1 MIVSWMTTNRCN
13 LHCSHCYQDAG
24 EAGSEELTTEEAKA
38 MIDGIAKAGFHLM
51 IFSGGEPLMRRDIFE
66 LVRYAAAKRL
76 RPVFGTNGTL
86 LTEET
91 VEKLKN
97 SGASTLG
104 ISLDSLD
111 PQKHDAFRG
120 ASGSF
125 EQTLRGIRN
134 CRQAGLPF
142 QIHTTVLDWNKD
154 ELEDIID
161 FAYAEG
167 AKAVYVFF
175 LIPVGRGVFLEESAV
190 ELVEYE
196 KLLRLLMKKQKELS
210 GERSLVI
217 KPTCAP
223 QYTRV
228 ASQLDVTLDRRFA
241 KGCLAGI
248 SYCVVS
254 PSGIVRPCAY
264 MTETAGDIRQTP
276 FDEIWSGSD
285 LFLRLRTRDYAGT
298 CGGCRYKDCCGGC
311 RARAGYY
318 DNGNILGEDPYCAY
332 GRGLDA
338 QGVKKGI

>member
-1 MIVSWMTTNRCN
+1 MIVSWMTTNKCN
-13 LHCSHCYQDAG
+13 LRCSHCYQDAG
-24 EAGSEELTTEEAKA
+24 EAISEELTTAEAKA
-38 MIDGIAKAGFHLM
+38 MIDGIARAGFHLM
-51 IFSGGEPLMRRDIFE
+51 IFSGGEPLMRHDIFE
-66 LVRYAAAKRL
+66 LVQYAASKNL

-91 VEKLKN
+91 VGRLKE

-111 PQKHDAFRG
+111 PDKHDKFRG
-120 ASGSF
+120 VEGSF
-125 EQTLRGIRN
+125 HQTMEGIRN

-142 QIHTTVLDWNKD
+142 QIHTTVLEWNKD

-161 FAYAEG
+161 FASSEG

-175 LIPVGRGVFLEESAV
+175 LIPVGRGVFLEESAL
-190 ELVEYE
+190 ETMAYE
-196 KLLRLLMKKQKELS
+196 KLLRQLMQKQKELPI
-210 GERSLVI
+210 VI

-228 ASQLDVTLDRRFA
+228 AAQLDVALDRRFS

-264 MTETAGDIRQTP
+264 MTEAAGDLRRTP
-276 FDEIWSGSD
+276 FDQIWSGSA
-285 LFLRLRTRDYAGT
+285 LFDRLRTRDYAGS
-298 CGGCRYKDCCGGC
+298 CGECRYKECCGGC
-311 RARAGYY
+311 RARAAYY

-332 GRGLDA
+332 G
-338 QGVKKGI
+338 QGMKKGI

>member
-1 MIVSWMTTNRCN
+1 MIVSWMTTNKCN

-24 EAGSEELTTEEAKA
+24 EAVSEELTTAEAKT
-38 MIDGIAKAGFHLM
+38 MIDGIAKAGAHLM
-51 IFSGGEPLMRRDIFE
+51 IFSGGEPLMRPDIFE
-66 LVRYAAAKRL
+66 LVRYAASKQL

-91 VEKLKN
+91 VSKLKD

-111 PQKHDAFRG
+111 PQKHDRFRG
-120 ASGSF
+120 VRGSF
-125 EQTLRGIRN
+125 DQTMEGILS
-134 CRQAGLPF
+134 CRRAGLPF

-154 ELEDIID
+154 ELGDIID
-161 FAYAEG
+161 FASSEG

-175 LIPVGRGVFLEESAV
+175 LIPVGRGVFLEESAL
-190 ELVEYE
+190 ETVEYE
-196 KLLRLLMKKQKELS
+196 KLLQLLMTKQKELS
-210 GERSLVI
+210 ITI

-228 ASQLDVTLDRRFA
+228 ASQLDVALDRRFA

-264 MTETAGDIRQTP
+264 MTETAGDVRQMP
-276 FDEIWSGSD
+276 FDQIWADSE
-285 LFLRLRTRDYAGT
+285 LFRRLRTRDYAGT

-332 GRGLDA
+332 GRSI
-338 QGVKKGI
+338 KKER